1 MTVTA
6 NAAAAVVI
14 DDDPDVRSLLVD
26 VLRGAGFDTVDVNN
40 GADGIAAVR
49 EHTPVITT
57 VDVDMPGIDGFET
70 VRRIREISS
79 TIVVIITAANDEAS
93 AVLAF
98 GVGADDVVVKPF
110 RARELRAR
118 LGALTRRSQGAPLPR
133 VPAQS
138 AMPEGLRINRS
149 ARTVAVD
156 GGDISLTRSEFDLL
170 VTLFGNPGHVLS
182 RADLVTALYG
192 DDYIAPGGVT
202 SADERAIET
211 HITNLRKKLGQ
222 TAANPRFIETVRG
235 VGYRAIMA
243 GE

>member
-1 MTVTA
+1 MRVTTG
-6 NAAAAVVI
+6 NPAAVII

-26 VLRGAGFDTVDVNN
+26 VLRGAGFDTVDVDN
-40 GADGIAAVR
+40 GEAGIAAVR
-49 EHTPVITT
+49 ENEPTITT

-70 VRRIREISS
+70 VRRIREISR
-79 TIVVIITAANDEAS
+79 TIIVIITAANDEAS

-118 LGALTRRSQGAPLPR
+118 LGALTRRSQGCALPQM
-133 VPAQS
+133 PAQS
-138 AMPEGLRINRS
+138 ALPVGLRLNRS
-149 ARTVAVD
+149 ARTVSVD
-156 GGDISLTRSEFDLL
+156 GSDVNLTRSEFDLL
-170 VTLFGNPGHVLS
+170 VTLFGNPGRVLS
-182 RADLVTALYG
+182 RADLATALYG

-202 SADERAIET
+202 AADERAIET

-222 TAANPRFIETVRG
+222 SAANPRFIETVRG

-243 GE
+243 EG